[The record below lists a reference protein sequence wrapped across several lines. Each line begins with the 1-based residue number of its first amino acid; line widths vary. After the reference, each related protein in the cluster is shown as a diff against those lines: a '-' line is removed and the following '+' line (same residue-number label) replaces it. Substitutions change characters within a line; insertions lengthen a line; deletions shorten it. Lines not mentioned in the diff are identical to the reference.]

1 MLTVAG
7 KNSRKVLEIK
17 EEVES
22 TANKV
27 LNDDNVVSEV
37 IVENIVL
44 ERREEARELGI
55 SPGKLLLIEK
65 LKEVDPKATTEEYK
79 DKPVNEIV
87 KTIRDIKKVPN
98 ENNRKDDDKKVNN
111 EPNKPLPDRKADVE
125 TSAGVKEN
133 TAGPDAGIKPVN
145 KTDNAKPNV
154 GTDINNKENKQS
166 AMRRLTAAL
175 TRATKTVNQQ

>member
-44 ERREEARELGI
+44 ERREEARELVY
-55 SPGKLLLIEK
+55 L
-65 LKEVDPKATTEEYK
+65 
-79 DKPVNEIV
+79 
-87 KTIRDIKKVPN
+87 
-98 ENNRKDDDKKVNN
+98 
-111 EPNKPLPDRKADVE
+111 
-125 TSAGVKEN
+125 
-133 TAGPDAGIKPVN
+133 
-145 KTDNAKPNV
+145 
-154 GTDINNKENKQS
+154 
-166 AMRRLTAAL
+166 
-175 TRATKTVNQQ
+175 RANCF